1 MRRGRRSPALPR
13 LDVRW
18 RGRVD
23 DFATDCDV
31 GAGGVAVA
39 AASGRIAVLGLAD
52 GAVRWAR
59 EAHAGGVLALAW
71 QPGGAQLVTGGQDG
85 RARLWGPDGAPQ
97 AELAGDAAWV
107 EHVAWS
113 PDGELFAFASGRFV
127 HVVRASGAPLVRL
140 GPHPSTVTGLA
151 WNRRGERVAAS
162 HYGGISIWTART
174 GGAVRTLTWKGSMI
188 SLAWSPDGQVVACGE
203 QDGSVHFWRLA
214 SGEDSRMGGYT
225 AKVRSLAWDVQSSRL
240 ATAGEPEVIVWDF
253 QGPGPEGSEPQLLAA
268 HGGLVSVVR
277 FAPRGLVL
285 ASGAADGS
293 VAAWDLGDADRP
305 LLGVATHDGAITR
318 VVWAPSADTFVTTD
332 AHGGVALL
340 ARP

>member
-1 MRRGRRSPALPR
+1 MRRRRSSPAPR
-13 LDVRW
+13 LDARW
-18 RGRVD
+18 RGGVD

-39 AASGRIAVLGLAD
+39 AASGRVTVLGLAD

-59 EAHAGGVLALAW
+59 EAHTGGVLALAW
-71 QPGGAQLVTGGQDG
+71 QPGGALLATVGQDG
-85 RARLWGPDGAPQ
+85 RARLWDPDGAPL

-107 EHVAWS
+107 EQVAWS
-113 PDGELFAFASGRFV
+113 PDGELLAFASGRFV
-127 HVVRASGAPLVRL
+127 HVVRASGAPLTRI

-162 HYGGISIWTART
+162 HYGGVSIWTART

-225 AKVRSLAWDVQSSRL
+225 AKVRSLAWDAQSSRL

-253 QGPGPEGSEPQLLAA
+253 RGPGPEGSEPRQLAA
-268 HGGLVSVVR
+268 HGGLVGVVQ
-277 FAPRGLVL
+277 FAPRGLRL

-293 VAAWDLGDADRP
+293 VAVWDLGDGGGP
-305 LLGVATHDGAITR
+305 LLGVATHDGAVTR
-318 VVWAPSADTFVTTD
+318 IVWAPAADAFVVAD
-332 AHGGVALL
+332 AHGGVALW